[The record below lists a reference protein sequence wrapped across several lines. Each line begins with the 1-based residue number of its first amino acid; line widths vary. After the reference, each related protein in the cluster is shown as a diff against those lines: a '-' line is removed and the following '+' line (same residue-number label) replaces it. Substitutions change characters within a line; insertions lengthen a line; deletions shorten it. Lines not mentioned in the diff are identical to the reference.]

1 MTMRLISFMISYI
14 LIQFSRSKI
23 LLSRLINAISAIKYH
38 LIRFFGL
45 TLHSIISLSLS
56 LCIFTS
62 ADSQIG
68 SFPTPPGGLV
78 WNKIV
83 KKNDFT
89 EETNYWQI
97 NKFNVMLLLND
108 GAIHELGIPR
118 PSSYKIYWSIFA
130 NTLSLKT

>member
-1 MTMRLISFMISYI
+1 MVCPRQVAKQKTKMTMRLISFMISYI
-14 LIQFSRSKI
+14 DISLWFNVHHQKS
-23 LLSRLINAISAIKYH
+23 LLSRLIKAMSTIKYH

-56 LCIFTS
+56 QWIFTS

-89 EETNYWQI
+89 EEKNYWQI

-108 GAIHELGIPR
+108 GAIHELGI
-118 PSSYKIYWSIFA
+118 YKA
-130 NTLSLKT
+130 